1 MESITVSHL
10 ENALDM
16 SKDQAASFVRTYYA
30 NEDVRL
36 DRSKADACDDMLLK
50 RSTKMIG
57 TRAYSLLG
65 ADKQEVEA
73 QERHAQLQSNMDRL
87 EQKMQEQHNSLEQK
101 MQERHNS
108 LEQKMQVQH
117 KSLLVALQGLTRTT
131 SPTQGST
138 SAPQTS
144 SARHART
151 GQPDAVYKPFTSNG
165 DDFMGPVNGGSM
177 IPARDGGGGGGG
189 FYGQNSRDSE
199 RQGLQ
204 TPPRRSIQA
213 QHSTAHAGAQEG
225 PYHAPPPTSAEVR
238 ATSYAHH
245 VQTGAR
251 PVATDSGE
259 PHVFPADFVFWR

>member
-1 MESITVSHL
+1 MVSACRPAGLAKKLKTRLVVESITVSHL

-30 NEDVRL
+30 NEDVRF
-36 DRSKADACDDMLLK
+36 DRSKADAYDDMLLK

-57 TRAYSLLG
+57 TRTYSLLG

-87 EQKMQEQHNSLEQK
+87 EQKMQEQH
-101 MQERHNS
+101 
-108 LEQKMQVQH
+108 
-117 KSLLVALQGLTRTT
+117 KSLLVALQALTRTT

-138 SAPQTS
+138 SAPQTI

-151 GQPDAVYKPFTSNG
+151 GQPDAVYNPCASNG
-165 DDFMGPVNGGSM
+165 DDSTGPVNGGSM

-189 FYGQNSRDSE
+189 FFGQGSRDLE
-199 RQGLQ
+199 RQ

-225 PYHAPPPTSAEVR
+225 PYHALPPQTRAEVQ
-238 ATSYAHH
+238 ATSYAHQ

-251 PVATDSGE
+251 PVLTESGE